1 MKKTM
6 LILLLCNFISYSQK
20 KDEITDAVKNVL
32 TDNIKG
38 LSDKE
43 LKILI
48 ERFNQVNK
56 EIKDSKDFS
65 IETNNVAKTEFDTIT
80 SKDEFKKSKI
90 YQLKA
95 ETEGNYF
102 VVKYIDLDLDLT
114 NYTRLRNLYENLNK
128 SKDETKEAYMIQK
141 NSAYKE
147 KNDAN
152 PFKVYY
158 GYLKTNEVIWTRT
171 STSWSFN
178 IASVPFKI
186 FPKTSYP
193 SAVSGDIDNIGLY
206 AGHGFREW
214 SFLKANGKESKLN
227 FGGGIFLAPSV
238 VKLNKDNSSIEDDNE
253 INKPYFTT
261 ALAFHIKYQNFTIMV
276 IPCGVDTAFSDSGK
290 KWNYDGK
297 YWWGF
302 GLGIDTSLFN
312 F

>member
-1 MKKTM
+1 MKK
-6 LILLLCNFISYSQK
+6 ILLLLLLCSFVSYSQK
-20 KDEITDAVKNVL
+20 KDEITDAVKRVL
-32 TDNIKG
+32 TDDVKG

-48 ERFNQVNK
+48 ERFNQANK

-80 SKDEFKKSKI
+80 SEEKFKKSKI

-102 VVKYIDLDLDLT
+102 VVKYIDLDLCLT
-114 NYTRLRNLYENLNK
+114 NYTTLREFYESLAKN
-128 SKDETKEAYMIQK
+128 SDETKEAFMIRK
-141 NSAYKE
+141 NISYKA

-158 GYLKTNEVIWTRT
+158 GYLSANEVILTKT
-171 STSWSFN
+171 SALVSFN
-178 IASVPFKI
+178 IATVPFKI

-193 SAVSGDIDNIGLY
+193 SSVSGDIDNIGLY
-206 AGHGFREW
+206 TGLRFKDW
-214 SFLKANGKESKLN
+214 SFLKANGKETNLN
-227 FGGGIFLAPSV
+227 YGMGLFLAPSV
-238 VKLNKDNSSIEDDNE
+238 VKLNKDNSSIESDE
-253 INKPYFTT
+253 EVNKPYLTT
-261 ALAFHIKYQNFTIMV
+261 ALAVHIKYQNFTIMI
-276 IPCGVDTAFSDSGK
+276 IPCGVDIAFSDSGK